1 MLKLGFALGAAA
13 DGSKALGFRAGGKLA
28 RGGGMQPKK
37 YVVGNWKMHGVAAD
51 LIEVRAI
58 AEAAAEYPNVDVA
71 LCLPATLIS
80 RAVQEVPGFRIG
92 AQDVH
97 FLPRGAQTGCVGAE
111 MLADAGASLTIVGH
125 SERRDRERS
134 AEVRGKAE
142 TAQAHGLDV
151 VVCVG
156 ESQAA
161 HDAGETLETVCRL
174 ANKSLPERIGRSEL
188 TLSYEPVWAIGS
200 GLTPTAEEIAQ
211 VTEALREVL
220 NRRFGE
226 QGSSVRILYG
236 GSVNPR
242 NARSIFSIPSV
253 DGALVGGAS
262 LKAADFMPI
271 VKAAAQAG

>member
-1 MLKLGFALGAAA
+1 
-13 DGSKALGFRAGGKLA
+13 
-28 RGGGMQPKK
+28 MQPKK

-51 LIEVRAI
+51 LAEVRAI
-58 AEAAAEYPNVDVA
+58 AEQSADYPDVDVA
-71 LCLPATLIS
+71 LCLPATLIC
-80 RAVQEVPGFRIG
+80 RAVQQAPGFRIG

-142 TAQAHGLDV
+142 AAQAHGLDV
-151 VVCVG
+151 LVCVG

-174 ANKSLPERIGRSEL
+174 ATKSLPERINGSEL

-200 GLTPTAEEIAQ
+200 GLTPTSAEIAQ
-211 VTEALREVL
+211 VAAALRDL
-220 NRRFGE
+220 LDRRFGE
-226 QGSSVRILYG
+226 QGRSVRILYG
-236 GSVNPR
+236 GSVNGR
-242 NARSIFSIPSV
+242 NAESIFTVPHI

-271 VKAAAQAG
+271 VKAAAEL

>member
-1 MLKLGFALGAAA
+1 ML
-13 DGSKALGFRAGGKLA
+13 SR
-28 RGGGMQPKK
+28 K
-37 YVVGNWKMHGVAAD
+37 YVVGNWKMHGLSTD
-51 LIEVRAI
+51 IEEIRAI
-58 AEAAAEYPNVDVA
+58 SEGAREFPDVDVA
-71 LCLPATLIS
+71 LCVPATLIH
-80 RAVQEVPGFRIG
+80 RAAEAVRGFPIG

-97 FLPRGAQTGCVGAE
+97 FLPRGAQTGCIGAE
-111 MLADAGASLTIVGH
+111 MLADAGARLTIVGH

-161 HDAGETLETVCRL
+161 HDAGETIETVCRL
-174 ANKSLPERIGRSEL
+174 ATKSLPERIGATSL

-200 GLTPTAEEIAQ
+200 GLTPSSEEIAQ
-211 VTEALREVL
+211 AAGALRDLL

-226 QGSSVRILYG
+226 QAQAVRLLYG
-236 GSVNPR
+236 GSVNAR
-242 NARSIFSIPSV
+242 NAAGIFAIPGV

-262 LKAADFMPI
+262 LKAAHFLPI
-271 VKAAAQAG
+271 VEAAAAAG

>member
-1 MLKLGFALGAAA
+1 MKLN
-13 DGSKALGFRAGGKLA
+13 
-28 RGGGMQPKK
+28 K

-51 LIEVRAI
+51 LEQVRAI
-58 AEAAAEYPNVDVA
+58 ATGAEECPAVDVA
-71 LCLPATLIS
+71 LCVPATLIH
-80 RAVQEVPGFRIG
+80 RAVEAVPGFPIG

-97 FLPRGAQTGCVGAE
+97 FLPRGAQTGCVAAE

-142 TAQAHGLDV
+142 AAQAHGLDV
-151 VVCVG
+151 IVCVG

-174 ANKSLPERIGRSEL
+174 SNKSLPERIGSSQL

-200 GLTPTAEEIAQ
+200 GLTPTTEEIAQ
-211 VTEALREVL
+211 VASALREL
-220 NRRFGE
+220 LDRRFGE
-226 QGSSVRILYG
+226 QASSVRILYG
-236 GSVNPR
+236 GSVNAR
-242 NARSIFSIPSV
+242 NASSIFSIKNI

-262 LKAADFMPI
+262 LKSADFLPI
-271 VKAAAQAG
+271 VRAAATTG